1 MGNGTCGQRGHR
13 GQWGTGDMGHISNEA
28 HRGYGVQGYGPYGH

>member
-1 MGNGTCGQRGHR
+1 MGNGTYGQCGHG
-13 GQWGTGDMGHISNEA
+13 GQWGTGGMGHISNEA